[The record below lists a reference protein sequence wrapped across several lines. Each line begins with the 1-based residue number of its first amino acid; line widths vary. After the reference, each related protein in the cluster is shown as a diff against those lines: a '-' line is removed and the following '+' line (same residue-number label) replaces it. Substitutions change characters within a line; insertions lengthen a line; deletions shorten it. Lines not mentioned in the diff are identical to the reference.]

1 MQTLLFVLFVIS
13 IIWLGNTIFTAV
25 FSLEHY
31 KTHKK
36 RLEQLKFDNK
46 RTSDKE
52 ELQNLINKITK
63 PAITYIL
70 PFLKRRNE
78 KELNRDLKLAGWSE
92 YFNAKNFI
100 AMNIT
105 LKIIGIALLLLLFP
119 YSKLFAIIWFVAFF
133 FLFGFLFKNSLKE
146 KKSKLLVEFPDFI
159 RITQGYLTADLP
171 FTKAIEETIQ
181 YVGEGWKPLLRN
193 FVINCDVK
201 SIEQAIEILVEEVN
215 IFEVRELFALV
226 RLNLE
231 QGINIKD
238 SFENQV
244 EKVRDLQLIIFEDKI
259 RKRQVMCM
267 FLQAP
272 ILLCVFGAF
281 GLPTIH
287 SMINLSTLG

>member
-1 MQTLLFVLFVIS
+1 MQSILFVLFIIS
-13 IIWLGNTIFTAV
+13 IIWLGNTIFTAL

-31 KTHKK
+31 KIHKK

-52 ELQNLINKITK
+52 EVQKLINKITK

-70 PFLKRRNE
+70 PFLKTRNE

-92 YFNAKNFI
+92 YFNAKTYV

-105 LKIIGIALLLLLFP
+105 LKIIGIIALILLLP
-119 YSKLFAIIWFVAFF
+119 YSKLFAVIWFLVFF
-133 FLFGFLFKNSLKE
+133 VLFGFLFRNSLKE
-146 KKSKLLVEFPDFI
+146 KKFKLLVEFPEFI

-171 FTKAIEETIQ
+171 FTKAIEESIA
-181 YVGEGWKPLLRN
+181 YVGDGWQPLLKN
-193 FVINCDVK
+193 FVINCEVK
-201 SIEQAIEILVEEVN
+201 SIEEAIEILVEEVN

-226 RLNLE
+226 KLNLE
-231 QGINIKD
+231 QGIDIKE

-244 EKVRDLQLIIFEDKI
+244 DKVRDLQLMIFEDKI

-267 FLQAP
+267 LLQAP
-272 ILLCVFGAF
+272 ILLCIFGAF
-281 GLPTIH
+281 GLPTIY
-287 SMINLSTLG
+287 SMIHLSSMS